1 MNLTKE
7 LAELTEY
14 KEAVQSMLN
23 DGLKDDEDLLD
34 RLSQFNIDIVI
45 YETIISRSL
54 DAIIALY
61 KREDKQVIGVPSSK
75 DYIQHRKALDSMVF
89 TKEGDIV
96 HLQIHE
102 DMDKSSYRIINLDN
116 RLKAERL

>member
-1 MNLTKE
+1 ME
-7 LAELTEY
+7 
-14 KEAVQSMLN
+14 
-23 DGLKDDEDLLD
+23 
-34 RLSQFNIDIVI
+34 NI
-45 YETIISRSL
+45 YL

-61 KREDKQVIGVPSSK
+61 KREDKQVVGVPSSK